1 MLQTMQKKHDVL
13 NKIMLIC
20 IALLLGIVAWG
31 GLIPEIALSQ
41 QQQSRL
47 NAVEVDIN
55 RIETRLNRIESQI
68 GQVGRSGSSRPSVE
82 PPLQSP
88 NNSGRNQPQLSRE
101 QMFDRLA
108 TLVIEL
114 REQIKGLEAR
124 VSKLEPRG
132 S

>member
-1 MLQTMQKKHDVL
+1 MQKKHNL
-13 NKIMLIC
+13 LKKITLIC

-47 NAVEVDIN
+47 NAVEIDIN

-68 GQVGRSGSSRPSVE
+68 SQVGRFGSSRPPVD
-82 PPLQSP
+82 PPPQPP

-114 REQIKGLEAR
+114 REQIKELEAR
-124 VSKLEPRG
+124 VSKLEPQGR